1 MILNGAYDV
10 LIEGSR
16 RRYEMSSFV
25 LKDQLDQDELVKL
38 WILWLLLLFF
48 VSSRVCFK
56 RLFSSP
62 KRGAAVFFAV
72 DEFLVGWR

>member
-1 MILNGAYDV
+1 
-10 LIEGSR
+10 
-16 RRYEMSSFV
+16 MSSFV

-38 WILWLLLLFF
+38 WILWLLLFF
-48 VSSRVCFK
+48 VPSRVCFK

-62 KRGAAVFFAV
+62 KRGAVLFFAV